1 MAIIK
6 CKMCGGD
13 LNVEENSQIAVCE
26 YCGTQQTV
34 PKQDNEKKLT
44 LFARAN
50 RLRFACEFD
59 KAAGVYESIV
69 AEFPE
74 EAEAYW
80 GLVLCKYGI
89 EYVDDPA
96 TGKKIPTCHRSSFD
110 SVLEDANFEL
120 VMEYSDVVTRKLY
133 REEAK
138 AIEELRR
145 GIIEVS
151 SREEPY
157 DIFICYKETDEN
169 GQRTLDSVLAQDLYD
184 ALTERGYRVFFSR
197 ITLEDKLGQEYEP
210 YIFAAL
216 NSARVM
222 LAVGTNYE
230 YFNAPWV
237 KNEWSR
243 YLQLIAAGQKK
254 SLIPCYK
261 NIDAYDMP
269 KEFAKLQAQDLGKV
283 GATQDLLRGIDKLL
297 GRAAAPVSAPAPQP
311 RAADPKAPLLKR
323 AALYL
328 ADGDFVNAKH
338 YANRVLDLDPEE
350 PHAYMYL
357 LLAELKLKTTNEEAL
372 VNAPKLLE
380 EYPDYCKACRFATG
394 SYKQALGELLMKQKK
409 LLYTRAVSDQ
419 PMAESESDMLALASR
434 FDELGDYSDS
444 KARSRDLMQ
453 KVNALRRE
461 REQKKQEEKRRQE
474 EAAARERQERAER
487 EERARQRVARDEA
500 ERRSREEAAQRR
512 KSRGVA
518 LHIGL
523 CAALATF
530 LAFSSAFRAILA
542 ADSGGTYLCV
552 LGIYFIFTI
561 LQGIIMRIHKTPKAF
576 ANLPSAGGMVYAIV
590 VIIVNLLMPGE
601 APDFGETIGMIIGT
615 LLLGA
620 ICSGIGCLC
629 KVFRKGM
636 DN

>member
-26 YCGTQQTV
+26 YCGTKQTV

-96 TGKKIPTCHRSSFD
+96 TGKKVPTCHRSSFD

-120 VMEYSDVVTRKLY
+120 VMEYADVVARKVY

-138 AIEELRR
+138 AIEALRR

-184 ALTERGYRVFFSR
+184 ALTEKGYRVFFSR

-222 LAVGTNYE
+222 LAVGTDYE
-230 YFNAPWV
+230 YYNAPWV

-283 GATQDLLRGIDKLL
+283 GATQDLLRGIEKLFGKNNEQKGVQSPTSIATAPNTDALLRRGHLFLEDKDWEN
-297 GRAAAPVSAPAPQP
+297 
-311 RAADPKAPLLKR
+311 ADTYFDK
-323 AALYL
+323 
-328 ADGDFVNAKH
+328 
-338 YANRVLDLDPEE
+338 VLDLDPECAD
-350 PHAYMYL
+350 AYL
-357 LLAELKLKTTNEEAL
+357 GKLLAQLRITSVNNISCDKIILPDDFSTAEELG
-372 VNAPKLLE
+372 
-380 EYPDYCKACRFATG
+380 Y
-394 SYKQALGELLMKQKK
+394 YKK
-409 LLYTRAVSDQ
+409 
-419 PMAESESDMLALASR
+419 ASR
-434 FDELGDYSDS
+434 FGDSQIKQSLQKVKTAVEAKVVYDTACKKMKAAQTSDEFRQLADSFRQVDTFYSDARNLTTECTQMMEVFHENEKRYSILAEQLAKQTEELGLLQDE
-444 KARSRDLMQ
+444 AREFEKKVRDEMNRTQEACDEIPFFRVKERQQ
-453 KVNALRRE
+453 KQKEADTLRQKFHTQYAEYAKKISALN
-461 REQKKQEEKRRQE
+461 EQRQE
-474 EAAARERQERAER
+474 TQKEISALMKKNYLSKNHALDGVVPSKLGDQIVCPLCGSI
-487 EERARQRVARDEA
+487 QP
-500 ERRSREEAAQRR
+500 SGR
-512 KSRGVA
+512 KKCFNCGVEFVSD
-518 LHIGL
+518 ITG
-523 CAALATF
+523 
-530 LAFSSAFRAILA
+530 
-542 ADSGGTYLCV
+542 
-552 LGIYFIFTI
+552 
-561 LQGIIMRIHKTPKAF
+561 
-576 ANLPSAGGMVYAIV
+576 
-590 VIIVNLLMPGE
+590 
-601 APDFGETIGMIIGT
+601 
-615 LLLGA
+615 
-620 ICSGIGCLC
+620 
-629 KVFRKGM
+629 
-636 DN
+636 